1 MATTGRY
8 LPMTPPPLPPLE
20 FLSPEALRDLLQQ
33 KMRELVGGS
42 SSGQPRAVRSS
53 RVVTSRQRQ
62 KNVKEFEKRV
72 VFRVK
77 KALRPYFQRA
87 KITREEYG
95 TIVRKC
101 LQKVQKAGIINDK
114 KIEEMVEGYI
124 QLKYSS
130 PPDWH

>member
-1 MATTGRY
+1 MSKQTYQAGPSPPWLMVFDPSQSASDAAPLLTTATTGRY

-53 RVVTSRQRQ
+53 RVVTLRQRQ
-62 KNVKEFEKRV
+62 KNV
-72 VFRVK
+72 
-77 KALRPYFQRA
+77 
-87 KITREEYG
+87 
-95 TIVRKC
+95 
-101 LQKVQKAGIINDK
+101 KVQKAGIINDK
-114 KIEEMVEGYI
+114 KIEEMVKGYI